1 MESHIDKQG
10 WHRADILA
18 AVRKKHGS
26 LAALSRA
33 HGLSP
38 GTLANALVRPWP
50 KGEKIIADAIGVKTE
65 EIWPSRY
72 QHRCAGKLKC
82 IHRRVLE
89 DKISSDGKKQE
100 DEI

>member
-1 MESHIDKQG
+1 MKKETSGCD

-38 GTLANALVRPWP
+38 GTLSNALTRPWT
-50 KGEKIIADAIGVKTE
+50 KGEEIIAEAIGAKAE

-72 QHRCAGKLKC
+72 LYMSGGVLKP
-82 IHRRVLE
+82 IHRF
-89 DKISSDGKKQE
+89 KIESTYHRLKPRP
-100 DEI
+100 